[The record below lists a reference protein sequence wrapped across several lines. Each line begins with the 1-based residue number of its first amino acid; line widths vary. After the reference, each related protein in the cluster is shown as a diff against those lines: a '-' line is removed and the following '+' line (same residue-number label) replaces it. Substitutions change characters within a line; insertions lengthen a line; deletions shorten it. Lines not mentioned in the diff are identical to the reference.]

1 MTTCPGCGRA
11 VPAGAQTCPA
21 CGVSVPTLPDGLFRD
36 EPPTPVAMEPEAT
49 ATFVPD
55 FADSPDSPDAPEAPD
70 SPTAPGEPTARG
82 RGDAPAQPTA
92 DMALAPPTEA
102 PELPGDLF
110 RSPDAPRRAVAAP
123 RSQPAPA
130 SVSFAHVASDDPPA
144 PTAPGTREADL
155 LPSEWTE
162 EEVTDDEDHRQS
174 SASAWLLGIL
184 VLLVIASVVAT
195 LAWWYA
201 G

>member
-1 MTTCPGCGRA
+1 M
-11 VPAGAQTCPA
+11 
-21 CGVSVPTLPDGLFRD
+21 SVPTLPDGLFRD

-55 FADSPDSPDAPEAPD
+55 FADSPDAPEAPD
-70 SPTAPGEPTARG
+70 SPTAPGEPTARD

-92 DMALAPPTEA
+92 DMALASPTQA
-102 PELPGDLF
+102 PELPGHLF
-110 RSPDAPRRAVAAP
+110 RSPDAPRRALAAP
-123 RSQPAPA
+123 RSLPSSAPVA
-130 SVSFAHVASDDPPA
+130 FAQVVSDDPPA